1 MNQPQN
7 FERSAE
13 DQRTVNDKIARLRTR
28 AKRLAQ
34 DDVAKIV
41 VVGILLGML
50 DLLDD
55 EL

>member
-13 DQRTVNDKIARLRTR
+13 DQRTVDDKIARLRNR
-28 AKRLAQ
+28 VKQAAQ
-34 DDVAKIV
+34 LNPELR
-41 VVGILLGML
+41 GLLLGIL